1 MALLLA
7 SFLSSVRGVRFYDV
21 NVSSVREGG
30 RVALQLEPTN
40 VHDSNSVAVYFR
52 SSFFSD
58 MLGHLAREDA
68 AYLAPL
74 LRSRLFATG

>member
-30 RVALQLEPTN
+30 LVALQLEPTN
-40 VHDSNSVAVYFR
+40 VHDSNCGSLL
-52 SSFFSD
+52 SFQ
-58 MLGHLAREDA
+58 
-68 AYLAPL
+68 L
-74 LRSRLFATG
+74 LQ

>member
-40 VHDSNSVAVYFR
+40 VHDSNCVAVYFR

-74 LRSRLFATG
+74 LRSGLFATG